1 LTATGVGII
10 LTPVSRKQ
18 KGDKMNE
25 YDRAVAMVLD
35 VIIEMVKSD
44 QFHNPTLEELAQRIV

>member
-1 LTATGVGII
+1 
-10 LTPVSRKQ
+10 
-18 KGDKMNE
+18 MNE

>member
-1 LTATGVGII
+1 
-10 LTPVSRKQ
+10 
-18 KGDKMNE
+18 MNE

-44 QFHNPTLEELAQRIV
+44 QFNNATLEELAQRIV